1 MPWQSPLFHCC
12 WLVVPQEVSS
22 PDQLRYINMSSA
34 QLNALLLFMDGSRRC
49 CGNIIIHSECRHDR
63 RRGWIRNCHSFIWSI
78 FFEAGKSKQPP
89 QQTKRSWL
97 RNVISKVSLLFCS
110 NKFNF
115 DFVSPTILHSLAS
128 TRNGSSIYG
137 LYLAF
142 LRRILPG
149 WWVEKHTQ
157 CYCWMVDER
166 IIKWADSLT
175 FADITS
181 ATNQELVVRLP
192 ATSSIFKFPP
202 LLQVIRTVNK

>member
-1 MPWQSPLFHCC
+1 MGGIRRSLLLLLMMIGYTTRAMPWQSPLFHCC

-89 QQTKRSWL
+89 QQTKRSGL

-142 LRRILPG
+142 LRNSALFCLDGGWKNILNATAG
-149 WWVEKHTQ
+149 W
-157 CYCWMVDER
+157 
-166 IIKWADSLT
+166 S
-175 FADITS
+175 TS
-181 ATNQELVVRLP
+181 V
-192 ATSSIFKFPP
+192 
-202 LLQVIRTVNK
+202 